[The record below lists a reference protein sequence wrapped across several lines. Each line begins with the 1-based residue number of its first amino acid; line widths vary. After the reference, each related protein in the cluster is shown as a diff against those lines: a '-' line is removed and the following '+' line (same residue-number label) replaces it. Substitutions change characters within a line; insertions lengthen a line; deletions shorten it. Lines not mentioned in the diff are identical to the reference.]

1 MKTTGFDLRRTY
13 SGDWELVCL
22 LTKDSIQE
30 AMRLIDGA
38 KGKTFELTVKVFRAK
53 RTLQANAYFHTLCN
67 KLATALGVD
76 DDEMKTHLVLKY
88 GKVAEIDG
96 VPFTITIP
104 KEGNIT
110 EYYRYARWIE
120 GDECT
125 DTYILYKQ
133 THTLNSTE
141 FARLI
146 GGTVEDCRELGIETL
161 PPDDLERM
169 YAQADAIYGD
179 TKER

>member
-1 MKTTGFDLRRTY
+1 
-13 SGDWELVCL
+13 
-22 LTKDSIQE
+22 
-30 AMRLIDGA
+30 
-38 KGKTFELTVKVFRAK
+38 
-53 RTLQANAYFHTLCN
+53 
-67 KLATALGVD
+67 
-76 DDEMKTHLVLKY
+76 MKTHLVLKY